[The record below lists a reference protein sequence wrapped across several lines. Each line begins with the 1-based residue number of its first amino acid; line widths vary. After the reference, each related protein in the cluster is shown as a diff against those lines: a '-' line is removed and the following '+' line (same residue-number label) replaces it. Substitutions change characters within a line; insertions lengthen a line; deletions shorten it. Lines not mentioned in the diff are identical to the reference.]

1 MRKIIVVASICILII
16 FVTIF
21 LSIQH
26 NNNLNKITEQ
36 SLSNSNKSESSTEIV
51 YHDIV
56 LDPEQNKNHTEE
68 KEISSNDVDINSN
81 FYFKVESLMS
91 KKQFFNDVK
100 DELSNMGRPY
110 LDESILEKMY
120 KVYVRLEGKMILD
133 DYPILYRYLELD
145 DYSIDEAALILK
157 KDQKANG
164 IFFK

>member
-1 MRKIIVVASICILII
+1 MRKIIVVASICILVIV
-16 FVTIF
+16 VTIF

-26 NNNLNKITEQ
+26 TNNLNKITEQ
-36 SLSNSNKSESSTEIV
+36 SLSNSSKSESSTEIV

-56 LDPEQNKNHTEE
+56 LDPEQIKNHTEE
-68 KEISSNDVDINSN
+68 GEISSNDVDINSN

-91 KKQFFNDVK
+91 KKQFINDVK

-110 LDESILEKMY
+110 LDESILGKMY
-120 KVYVRLEGKMILD
+120 KVYVRLEGKMIPD
-133 DYPILYRYLELD
+133 DYPVLYRYLELD

>member
-81 FYFKVESLMS
+81 FYFKVESLRS
-91 KKQFFNDVK
+91 
-100 DELSNMGRPY
+100 E
-110 LDESILEKMY
+110 E
-120 KVYVRLEGKMILD
+120 
-133 DYPILYRYLELD
+133 
-145 DYSIDEAALILK
+145 
-157 KDQKANG
+157 
-164 IFFK
+164 